1 MQGTGNSEQRAGMRR
16 RVRSA
21 AAGLV
26 CLTALLAAGC
36 RQDMQNEPKFYP
48 QRGTDFYPDG
58 RSVRPQVENTVSRN
72 QLHQDAY
79 FYTGLVNG
87 REGDGLPFPVT
98 ATVLA
103 RGQERYNV
111 YCTPCH
117 SRVGNGLGMIV
128 MRGYAH
134 AGNLHSARLEAAPLG
149 HFFNVMTNGYG
160 AMPDYSAQLT
170 PADRWAVTAYIRAL
184 QLSQKANQGDVP
196 SGEHVQPL
204 SSIAE
209 TEGLPDHFADDWTL
223 PPTAVRGTP
232 SGEEFVLPAPG
243 TGNNAPPSSSLNA
256 VPGSG
261 TGKGRSSSPG
271 AGLGET
277 SPQGAA
283 RQPSTP
289 GKQ

>member
-1 MQGTGNSEQRAGMRR
+1 MQNTGSREQRMDMRR
-16 RVRSA
+16 NTRWCA
-21 AAGLV
+21 AAVVGLA
-26 CLTALLAAGC
+26 TLLATGC

-58 RSVRPQVENTVSRN
+58 RSVRPQVENTVARD

-87 REGDGLPFPVT
+87 KEGDGLPFPVS

-103 RGQERYNV
+103 RGQERFNV

-117 SRVGNGLGMIV
+117 SRVGNGQGMIV

-196 SGEHVQPL
+196 SSEHVQPL
-204 SSIAE
+204 SSFAE
-209 TEGLPDHFADDWTL
+209 SEGLPTHFADDWTL
-223 PPTAVRGTP
+223 PPTAIRGTP

-243 TGNNAPPSSSLNA
+243 TGNNAPPSTAST
-256 VPGSG
+256 G
-261 TGKGRSSSPG
+261 GKGRSSTPG
-271 AGLGET
+271 AGSGEAT
-277 SPQGAA
+277 PQGAA
-283 RQPSTP
+283 SKQSTP